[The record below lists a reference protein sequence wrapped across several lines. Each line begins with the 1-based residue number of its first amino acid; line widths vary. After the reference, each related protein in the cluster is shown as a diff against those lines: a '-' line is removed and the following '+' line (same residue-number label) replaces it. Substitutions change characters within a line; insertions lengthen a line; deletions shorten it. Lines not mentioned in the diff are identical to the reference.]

1 MDIDDIVQSSR
12 KQKTL
17 LFSCSLGSIWN
28 DNGKI
33 CHTTYRNSDRTLV
46 DYKYIR
52 TRFAVI
58 ISSNRSVYIFRL
70 IANPLD
76 EISSRL
82 MLNDLCGFSKGKRGR
97 SVVSQAES

>member
-1 MDIDDIVQSSR
+1 MNIDDIVQSSR

-33 CHTTYRNSDRTLV
+33 CHCTTYRNSDRTLV

-82 MLNDLCGFSKGKRGR
+82 MLNDSSICVVFPKGNEGE
-97 SVVSQAES
+97 A